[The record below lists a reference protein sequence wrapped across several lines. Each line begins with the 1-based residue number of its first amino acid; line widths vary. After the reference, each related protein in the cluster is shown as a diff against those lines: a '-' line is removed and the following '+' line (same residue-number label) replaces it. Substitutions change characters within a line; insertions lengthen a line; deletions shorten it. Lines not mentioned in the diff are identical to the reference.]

1 MEVVQKL
8 LKKIFGNKTLLF
20 LLLLFILT
28 IPTFW
33 RMVKPGIFSMH
44 DFHEFRLLEYHKCIQ
59 DLQIPCR
66 WSPDAALGYGQPL
79 FNFYGQLPFAFGE
92 IFVLVGFSILD
103 SLKITF
109 ALTFILSAA
118 AMFFLGKQIWGSNK
132 AALLSALVYTY
143 APYRAVDVWVRGA
156 LPEAFAFIFFPLI
169 IYFFNDFVL
178 HRKYKSLILFSVFFT
193 GLILTHNLSA
203 LMFTPFLVIWG
214 GYFLTKEKAWK
225 LLPKFIPAGI
235 LILGLSAF
243 YVLPLIV
250 ESKFTT
256 ITQVTSGY
264 YDFRLHFNTL
274 SQMLISRFWG
284 YGASFWGDKDGLSL
298 SVGHVQWIL
307 PLLIALVILIKQNW
321 RKNLNFFVLLGIGW
335 FYLFLT
341 HNKSIFLWEVF
352 APLQFVQFPWRFL
365 GSAEFSFA
373 IATGAAMT
381 LFPKKQI
388 KIVILALIFSILLI
402 LNIHFFFE
410 DLWYKMGDKEYFSG
424 AKYEYL
430 ATSGIKD
437 YYPKYGKTFP
447 TKLAPQNT
455 MIIQG
460 SGSAKLIEKKSSN
473 VRYYMDIKSAKAE
486 IQVPIVYFPGWEATS
501 LKRKVE
507 IYPSGDLGL
516 IAATV
521 TPLDQELKLSFKDT
535 PIRTSGNIISIITLL
550 IIFSWFIKSCK
561 TKS

>member
-1 MEVVQKL
+1 MKSI
-8 LKKIFGNKTLLF
+8 LKKIFKNKSVLF
-20 LLLLFILT
+20 LLLLFILI

-33 RMVKPGIFSMH
+33 RMLKPGIFSMH

-79 FNFYGQLPFAFGE
+79 FNFYGQLPFAYGE
-92 IFVLVGFSILD
+92 IFVLLGFSILV
-103 SLKITF
+103 SLKIAF
-109 ALTFILSAA
+109 ASSFILAA
-118 AMFFLGKQIWGSNK
+118 IAMFFLGKQLWGNNWS
-132 AALLSALVYTY
+132 ALLTALVYTY

-178 HRKYKSLILFSVFFT
+178 QKKYKSLILFSVFFA

-203 LMFTPFLVIWG
+203 LMFIPFLVIWG

-225 LLPKFIPAGI
+225 ILPKFIPAGI

-250 ESKFTT
+250 ESKLTT

-284 YGASFWGDKDGLSL
+284 YGASFWGDKDDLSL

-307 PLLIALVILIKQNW
+307 PLLIALVILIKRNW
-321 RKNLNFFVLLGIGW
+321 RKNSNFFVLLGIGW

-341 HNKSIFLWEVF
+341 HNKSIFLWEMF
-352 APLQFVQFPWRFL
+352 SPLQFVQFPWRFL
-365 GSAEFSFA
+365 GSAEFGFA
-373 IATGAAMT
+373 LLTGVLIT
-381 LFPKKQI
+381 FFQKNNI
-388 KIVILALIFSILLI
+388 KILLISIIFSLLLI
-402 LNIHFFFE
+402 LNINFFFE
-410 DLWYKMGDKEYFSG
+410 DLWFGVGDREYFSG

-447 TKLAPQNT
+447 TKLAPQNP

-460 SGSAKLIEKKSSN
+460 SGSAKLIEKKSSSA
-473 VRYYMDIKSAKAE
+473 RYFMDIKSVKAE
-486 IQVPIVYFPGWEATS
+486 VQVPMVYFPGWEATS
-501 LKRKVE
+501 LKGKVK

-516 IAATV
+516 IAAQV
-521 TPLDQELKLSFKDT
+521 SPLDQELKLAFKDT
-535 PIRTSGNIISIITLL
+535 PIRVVGNVVSLMSVILVLGWL
-550 IIFSWFIKSCK
+550 IGILKK
-561 TKS
+561 E